1 MALRAGHFEAKM
13 KKKKKAPQA
22 VDLFVVIRY
31 GSYKQF

>member
-13 KKKKKAPQA
+13 KKKKAPQA